1 DDRRDGSARGDGG
14 GRSETESYDT
24 AAAAESALDRMTDG
38 FIAVDTEWRVTF
50 VNERAD
56 ELLGA
61 ANTPEPGEDFWG
73 AYPGLRESA
82 FGEAY
87 RRAIETREPQTVE
100 AYYDHLDGWFEATA
114 YPSEDG
120 LSIYFQDVTE
130 RRELEESLRLENELR
145 RQVFE
150 TAPTGIVVVD
160 ADGVVRQA
168 NDRAL
173 QLLGIEESQL
183 GTITYDDP
191 EWETFD
197 ESGDPLDTYPVD
209 EVLATDEPVRHY
221 EHGFEREDGTQLWL
235 SVSAAPLHDADGSV
249 QRIVVVFD
257 DHTEQRTLETRL
269 RESEASLRRLY
280 EVAGDP
286 ETAFE
291 AKLREILDVGRDRLG
306 LGLGFLTQIDGETQ
320 EMVEV
325 VGDHEE
331 IYVGASC
338 PLSQAY
344 CKRTIESDGL
354 LAVYDAL
361 EAGWAET
368 EPYEVFELGSY
379 LGGKVLVEGE
389 LFGTLCFADDEPR
402 GESFSDAE
410 RTFVELLTQW
420 VSYELSRRQSRER
433 IERQNERLDDFAS
446 VVSHDLR
453 NPLNVAAARVDLAV
467 ESGDTSHLA
476 DAQDALGR
484 MDELIDDMLSLAR
497 YGEDVVETEAVGVA
511 AAADRAWQSLRRT
524 DTSEATLSVADDLPT
539 VEGDESRVVQL
550 FEKLFGNAVDH
561 AGPAVTVTV
570 GRLDEAE
577 GFYVA
582 DDGPGIPPERRE
594 QVFEQGY
601 STDDDGTGFGL
612 GVVDQI
618 ADAHGWELDLV
629 ESTDG
634 GARFEFRAATVSP
647 FGG

>member
-1 DDRRDGSARGDGG
+1 MSDDTRDGPASDDTRDGPRSDDRRDGSARGDGG

-291 AKLREILDVGRDRLG
+291 AKLR
-306 LGLGFLTQIDGETQ
+306 
-320 EMVEV
+320 
-325 VGDHEE
+325 
-331 IYVGASC
+331 
-338 PLSQAY
+338 
-344 CKRTIESDGL
+344 
-354 LAVYDAL
+354 
-361 EAGWAET
+361 
-368 EPYEVFELGSY
+368 
-379 LGGKVLVEGE
+379 
-389 LFGTLCFADDEPR
+389 
-402 GESFSDAE
+402 
-410 RTFVELLTQW
+410 
-420 VSYELSRRQSRER
+420 
-433 IERQNERLDDFAS
+433 
-446 VVSHDLR
+446 
-453 NPLNVAAARVDLAV
+453 
-467 ESGDTSHLA
+467 
-476 DAQDALGR
+476 
-484 MDELIDDMLSLAR
+484 
-497 YGEDVVETEAVGVA
+497 
-511 AAADRAWQSLRRT
+511 
-524 DTSEATLSVADDLPT
+524 
-539 VEGDESRVVQL
+539 
-550 FEKLFGNAVDH
+550 
-561 AGPAVTVTV
+561 
-570 GRLDEAE
+570 
-577 GFYVA
+577 
-582 DDGPGIPPERRE
+582 
-594 QVFEQGY
+594 
-601 STDDDGTGFGL
+601 
-612 GVVDQI
+612 
-618 ADAHGWELDLV
+618 
-629 ESTDG
+629 
-634 GARFEFRAATVSP
+634 
-647 FGG
+647 